1 MENPKFVERINFKEL
16 LERISI
22 RLNLSQ
28 PQYQTNL
35 SDGGNYTSSVQLIQ
49 EEDYIA
55 MKLIYNGY
63 PFATMEE
70 SEQSATKRAILEL
83 KKSHDFAIEDVSYTK
98 MQAIEEAVQRQSSLR
113 EMEKEKEAVYKDHVS
128 RIVEG
133 LRTMLQ
139 RIKISYYSKKKI
151 NVLLNNI

>member
-1 MENPKFVERINFKEL
+1 MENPRFIERINFKEL

-28 PQYQTNL
+28 PQYQTTL
-35 SDGGNYTSSVQLIQ
+35 SDDGNYASRVQLIQ
-49 EEDYIA
+49 EEDYNG
-55 MKLIYNGY
+55 MKLFYNGY

-70 SEQSATKRAILEL
+70 AEQSAAKHAILEL
-83 KKSHDFAIEDVSYTK
+83 EKSHDFAIEDINYMK
-98 MQAIEEAVQRQSSLR
+98 MQALEEAFQRQSSLR
-113 EMEKEKEAVYKDHVS
+113 EMEKEKEAEYKDHVS

-133 LRTMLQ
+133 LRAMLQ
-139 RIKISYYSKKKI
+139 RIKISYYSKKKM

>member
-1 MENPKFVERINFKEL
+1 MENPRFVERINVKEL

-22 RLNLSQ
+22 RLNLGQ

-35 SDGGNYTSSVQLIQ
+35 SDDGNYASSVQLIQ

-63 PFATMEE
+63 PFATIEE
-70 SEQSATKRAILEL
+70 AEQSAAKHAILEL
-83 KKSHDFAIEDVSYTK
+83 EKSHDFAIEDVNYTK
-98 MQAIEEAVQRQSSLR
+98 MQAFEEALQRQSCLR
-113 EMEKEKEAVYKDHVS
+113 EVEKEKEAEYKDHVS
-128 RIVEG
+128 SIVEG
-133 LRTMLQ
+133 LRKMLQ
-139 RIKISYYSKKKI
+139 RMKISYYSKKKM